1 MIKLRTHLL
10 ATAAVAA
17 LGGSAY
23 AADMGL
29 PLKAPP
35 PAPIPY
41 TSWQGFYIGGLVGA
55 GRLNE
60 TASPSSAKTGSG
72 GADSGF
78 IHSRNGVCGGGGY
91 AAPGTCSTAA
101 TGAIAGVEIGYDW
114 QDRYFVYGVAADW
127 TWTGLKHT
135 FNSTNTTG
143 TTHYTHQAKVDWLAS
158 FRGRMG
164 LAVDST
170 LVYFTGGLALGELK
184 SSLQTIDD
192 SGANPSWGQLSKVQ
206 VGWVA
211 GLGVEHKFN
220 QNWSIKAEAL
230 YYDLGRAT
238 ATGDT
243 KSGTTYT
250 TEFTHEVI
258 VGRVGLAYHF

>member
-1 MIKLRTHLL
+1 LL
-10 ATAAVAA
+10 ATAAIAA

-29 PLKAPP
+29 PVKAPPP

-55 GRLNE
+55 ARLNE
-60 TASPSSAKTGSG
+60 EASPKMTGES
-72 GADSGF
+72 F
-78 IHSRNGVCGGGGY
+78 LHPRQTPCGGGGY
-91 AAPGTCSTAA
+91 ARPGSCSIST
-101 TGAIAGVEIGYDW
+101 TGALAGVEVGYDW

-135 FNSTNTTG
+135 FSTPTSGVTG
-143 TTHYTHQAKVDWLAS
+143 WSHQAKVDWLAS

-164 LAVDST
+164 LAVDNT
-170 LVYFTGGLALGELK
+170 LVYFTGGLALGQLK
-184 SSLQTIDD
+184 SSLKTTESNGDAGID
-192 SGANPSWGQLSKVQ
+192 WGSLNKTQ

-220 QNWSIKAEAL
+220 QNWSIKGELL
-230 YYDLGRAT
+230 YYDLGTTT
-238 ATGDT
+238 ATGST
-243 KSGTTYT
+243 LSGGTYS

>member
-1 MIKLRTHLL
+1 MKKLRTQLL
-10 ATAAVAA
+10 VTAAVITLSGA
-17 LGGSAY
+17 AY

-35 PAPIPY
+35 PPAPIPY
-41 TSWQGFYIGGLVGA
+41 ATWQGLYVGGLVGA

-60 TASPSSAKTGSG
+60 TAKTDAQSFSFQGTPCSPNHSSTYNTPTQSAS
-72 GADSGF
+72 
-78 IHSRNGVCGGGGY
+78 
-91 AAPGTCSTAA
+91 CSTGT
-101 TGAIAGVEIGYDW
+101 TGAVAGVEVGYDW

-135 FNSTNTTG
+135 QTHSSG
-143 TTHYTHQAKVDWLAS
+143 TTAWTHTAKVEWLAS

-164 LAVDST
+164 LAVDTT

-184 SSLQTIDD
+184 SSAAITDTGGD
-192 SGANPSWGQLSKVQ
+192 FVNFGSLSTVK

-220 QNWSIKAEAL
+220 QNWSVKAEAL

-238 ATGDT
+238 A
-243 KSGTTYT
+243 SGTSNFGGTYS
-250 TEFTHEVI
+250 TEFTHEII